1 MLFRSVNLTTDLT
14 RNFITLNKG
23 SADGFKMDEAI
34 VSSEGIVGRIVGL
47 SAHFSSVLP
56 LINKESKVNCRLKKD
71 GSFGSL
77 GWNMESY
84 RFAQLTDI
92 PLNARIRQGD
102 TVVTSALSSIFPEGM
117 FVGTVYY
124 YQRFAN
130 ESFYTVKVCLGADFK
145 RLRNVY
151 ALQNKQRA
159 ERDSLE
165 QHIQAEY
172 DR

>member
-1 MLFRSVNLTTDLT
+1 MLNGIWSVADGYHSKESEFWSYFALREENDKLKRELVQRNLAGWNGVQDTFKNKETAIPFYECRPAEVVNLTTDLT

-71 GSFGSL
+71 GSYGSL

-84 RFAQLTDI
+84 QFAQLTDMLLEI
-92 PLNARIRQGD
+92 PC
-102 TVVTSALSSIFPEGM
+102 LS
-117 FVGTVYY
+117 V
-124 YQRFAN
+124 
-130 ESFYTVKVCLGADFK
+130 
-145 RLRNVY
+145 
-151 ALQNKQRA
+151 
-159 ERDSLE
+159 
-165 QHIQAEY
+165 
-172 DR
+172 